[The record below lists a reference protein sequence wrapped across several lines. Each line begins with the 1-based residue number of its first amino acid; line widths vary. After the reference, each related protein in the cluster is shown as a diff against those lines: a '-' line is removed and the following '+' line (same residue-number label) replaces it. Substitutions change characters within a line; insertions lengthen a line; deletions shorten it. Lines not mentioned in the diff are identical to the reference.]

1 MVRFG
6 IMSLLKPQQK
16 PSILYCIFWTLDSN
30 VNCPGLNNFCFIF
43 FTGKRLLT
51 GGELLE
57 LWIESLEKGKNQ
69 DKQLVWKKSWQC
81 ETSTPVYHV
90 QFSSDGTYFA
100 SLGKVMVGRAG
111 YSNILVGLLKLLYVY
126 TLRLIGPIFNGLP
139 TKVQC

>member
-30 VNCPGLNNFCFIF
+30 VCPGLNNFCFIF

-90 QFSSDGTYFA
+90 QFSSDGTYFWQGNGWEGLQQYFSWVA
-100 SLGKVMVGRAG
+100 KATVRLHAAINRAD
-111 YSNILVGLLKLLYVY
+111 
-126 TLRLIGPIFNGLP
+126 F
-139 TKVQC
+139 